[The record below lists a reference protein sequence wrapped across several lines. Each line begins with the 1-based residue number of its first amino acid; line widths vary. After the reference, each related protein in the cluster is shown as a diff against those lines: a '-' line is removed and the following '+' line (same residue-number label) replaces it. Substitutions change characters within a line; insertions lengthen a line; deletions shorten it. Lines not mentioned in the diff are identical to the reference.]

1 MDSRLQDGGLS
12 SIGDLARPRPGL
24 TDLLAR
30 SHAQLMM
37 MPCQLSH
44 VHAHLQLQMLY
55 RTLLIGLVLA
65 SPFLLLVPFG
75 SCRGLIG
82 VAEGHVPQPIIVVGH
97 LRPALT
103 AFSLSELGS
112 TVGPSLIPTYTKL
125 LALRRRGEMEC
136 AYYTQRCPHKQ
147 QSVARVA
154 VAALLE

>member
-30 SHAQLMM
+30 SHAQLNR
-37 MPCQLSH
+37 
-44 VHAHLQLQMLY
+44 ANAQLQMLY
-55 RTLLIGLVLA
+55 RTLLIGLVLV